1 MTTDADLIASGL
13 LPASWTAAVGTPVS
27 ATGGGLD
34 AAVTATAGIV
44 AAVLGCWVLLALGFA
59 LAQRAT
65 AGRPLATAVLD
76 RCLALVAPGTAG
88 RVLRAAVGLG
98 ATGAG
103 LLGPLLATATAE
115 AASPGR
121 PTTRHDLVVVGGG
134 PTKTATTSATT
145 TAPATA
151 TTSAT
156 TSVHD
161 HGVPPGHPDS
171 GTAAPDPVP
180 DARRDGSLTL
190 WPMSRP
196 GRGESNTG
204 LAAGRQDVVVL
215 RGDSLWAIAARLLP
229 NGSADTAIDAAWR
242 ELYAANRAVVG
253 ADPNLLLPGQILRV
267 PS

>member
-1 MTTDADLIASGL
+1 MTTDADLIARGL
-13 LPASWTAAVGTPVS
+13 LPASWTPAVGTPVA

-59 LAQRAT
+59 LAQRTT

-121 PTTRHDLVVVGGG
+121 PTTPHDLLVAGGG
-134 PTKTATTSATT
+134 LTKTATATASAQQHGVPLGHTDSGT
-145 TAPATA
+145 TAP
-151 TTSAT
+151 
-156 TSVHD
+156 
-161 HGVPPGHPDS
+161 DS
-171 GTAAPDPVP
+171 GP
-180 DARRDGSLTL
+180 DARRDRPLTL

-196 GRGESNTG
+196 ERDESNAG

-229 NGSADTAIDAAWR
+229 DGSADPAIDAAWR

-253 ADPNLLLPGQILRV
+253 ADPNLLLPGQVLRV